1 MVANLR
7 AENALLRNKY
17 QSKMAEQ
24 NDVLEEKH
32 TQQVNHL
39 MNIKYEIEE
48 LVGTLALGCNM
59 DAGWGE

>member
-17 QSKMAEQ
+17 QTKIAEQ
-24 NDVLEEKH
+24 NDVLEDKH

-39 MNIKYEIEE
+39 MNVKFEIEE
-48 LVGTLALGCNM
+48 QVQFWCFGG
-59 DAGWGE
+59 